1 MMGSTDLVRR
11 HHRHLLIV
19 VLALT
24 GVLFTTAAQAA
35 PRSMAERAAF
45 VRHNPCPETGLRRG
59 ACPGWQVDHVVALC
73 AGGPDTRANMQWL
86 TVVDHRVKT
95 RQDRRVCRA
104 QKKARR

>member
-1 MMGSTDLVRR
+1 MPYRI
-11 HHRHLLIV
+11 LLIV
-19 VLALT
+19 ALLL
-24 GVLFTTAAQAA
+24 GFQPFAAQAA

-95 RQDRRVCRA
+95 RQDRRICRA
-104 QKKARR
+104 TKKAVK

>member
-1 MMGSTDLVRR
+1 MFRWSICSRAA
-11 HHRHLLIV
+11 
-19 VLALT
+19 LAI
-24 GVLFTTAAQAA
+24 AAVAFSVAANAA

-95 RQDRRVCRA
+95 RQDRRICRA
-104 QKKARR
+104 IKKEVK